1 MFKNS
6 FYYTFEKLSPKFV
19 SVLLL
24 PVLLRLIK
32 PELWAEITLLL
43 GIQLLFSYFLTQG
56 DERSILKFTSNN
68 EQLQQSFMSLIR
80 YSFLAFLV
88 IEILGQTIS
97 NLPFSIIY
105 GLPFRFMFLSTVL
118 ISVNKLF
125 LAKLR
130 SLEKSTIVFKSSF
143 VEAIFINALQLVS
156 IAATVQLDGYDS
168 RVIVTSYF
176 AVQFLG
182 NVIKFFY
189 YVKQID
195 FELSKSPKYFFSK
208 KPAEFLKFSN
218 ISFLILLSNYFLNWQ
233 DKFFVEFIF
242 GLKELGIY
250 SLATRISNLG
260 MVFISSV
267 LIAAYSKYWPSDST
281 ISVDEKVFRITGE
294 ILSMSCFS
302 LCSLLLLV
310 TSVGK
315 YIFPGSYLSS
325 INLIYL
331 AAPLVFLQTIVL
343 IFSIDF
349 GRQNKLKSVFFFNSI
364 TFTSQIV
371 GYFYL
376 DFKNLSQMFYIQII
390 TLSFFLIFFFYKG
403 FFKYYFKFIQIFLI
417 FFISILMAIA
427 YLQSS
432 TPLLQI
438 ILFLFGLVFSVI
450 SIQTWVNLD
459 RESSL

>member
-80 YSFLAFLV
+80 YSLLAFVV

-105 GLPFRFMFLSTVL
+105 GLPFRFMFVSTVL

-143 VEAIFINALQLVS
+143 VEAIFINALQLVF
-156 IAATVQLDGYDS
+156 IAVTVQLDGYDS

-182 NVIKFFY
+182 NIIKFLY

-195 FELSKSPKYFFSK
+195 FELSKSPKYFLSK

-376 DFKNLSQMFYIQII
+376 DFKNLSQIFYIQII

-438 ILFLFGLVFSVI
+438 ILFLFGLVFSGI